1 MFHDFINLFY
11 PKTCNCCERPLLDHE
26 KVICTSCLHQ
36 LPLTNF
42 QPNNENQADKV
53 FYGRAEINAAYALL
67 LFRKKNMV
75 QLLLHQLKYKGQFEI
90 SYFLGEWTGE
100 ILKNSSR
107 FTNIDMV
114 IPVPLHKKRLKE
126 RGYNQT
132 EGFAKEIAKS
142 LNSEY
147 RDDLLTKTSSSK
159 KQALK
164 NRISRW
170 NLMEQSFQLT
180 NASAISGKHILLVDD
195 ILTTGAT
202 LEACINCLRNSEKI
216 NISIATM
223 AITI

>member
-75 QLLLHQLKYKGQFEI
+75 QLLLHQLKYKRQFEI

-180 NASAISGKHILLVDD
+180 DASAISGKHILLVDD

-202 LEACINCLRNSEKI
+202 LEACINCLRNSEKMK
-216 NISIATM
+216 ISIATM

>member
-75 QLLLHQLKYKGQFEI
+75 QLLLHQLKYKRQFEI

-142 LNSEY
+142 LNAEY

-180 NASAISGKHILLVDD
+180 DASAISGKHILLVDD

-216 NISIATM
+216 KISIATM

>member
-75 QLLLHQLKYKGQFEI
+75 QLLLHQLKYKRQFEI

-142 LNSEY
+142 LNAEY

-180 NASAISGKHILLVDD
+180 NASAVSGKHILLVDD

-216 NISIATM
+216 KISIATM

>member
-75 QLLLHQLKYKGQFEI
+75 QLLLHQLKYKRQFEI

-100 ILKNSSR
+100 ILKNSNR

-142 LNSEY
+142 LNAEY

-180 NASAISGKHILLVDD
+180 NASAVSGKHILLVDD

-216 NISIATM
+216 KISIATM

>member
-11 PKTCNCCERPLLDHE
+11 PKTCNCCERPLLDRE

-36 LPLTNF
+36 LPLTNY

-67 LFRKKNMV
+67 VFRKKNIV
-75 QLLLHQLKYKGQFEI
+75 QILLHNLKYKRQFEI

-100 ILKNSSR
+100 ILKNSHR

-132 EGFAKEIAKS
+132 EGFGIEIAKS
-142 LNSEY
+142 LNAQY

-180 NASAISGKHILLVDD
+180 DASAISRKHILLVDD

-216 NISIATM
+216 KISIATM